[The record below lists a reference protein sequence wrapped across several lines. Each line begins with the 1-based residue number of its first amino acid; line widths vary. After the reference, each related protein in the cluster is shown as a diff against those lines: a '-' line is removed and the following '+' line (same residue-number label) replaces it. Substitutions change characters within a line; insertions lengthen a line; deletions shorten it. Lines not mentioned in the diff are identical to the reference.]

1 MHINKPDYYNNLDK
15 IYLKIW
21 NLLNFGLKNRNSPLH
36 IPVFISGSNNKF
48 DSRIESL
55 EKAII
60 ELRKEVDYLKNSR
73 E

>member
-1 MHINKPDYYNNLDK
+1 QGESIIIED
-15 IYLKIW
+15 
-21 NLLNFGLKNRNSPLH
+21 
-36 IPVFISGSNNKF
+36 KF